1 MRYGRADELRSLTKR
16 HEYFADTRQ
25 LIYEERRKVCRKP
38 YKVDAAVAF
47 LRYIEKAVLEDTISP
62 ALPVITA
69 VSSLD
74 LANARR
80 DRMCFENIE

>member
-38 YKVDAAVAF
+38 SKVDAAVAF
-47 LRYIEKAVLEDTISP
+47 LRYIEKAVLEDISP

-69 VSSLD
+69 VISLD
-74 LANARR
+74 LANTRR